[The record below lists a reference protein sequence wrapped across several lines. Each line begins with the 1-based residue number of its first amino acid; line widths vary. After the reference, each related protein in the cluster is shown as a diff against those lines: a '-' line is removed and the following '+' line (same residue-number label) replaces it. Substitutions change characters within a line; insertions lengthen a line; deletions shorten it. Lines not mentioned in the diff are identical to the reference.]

1 MAKFPARI
9 AVADYAAS
17 ELEIQQEVLECGDE
31 YGRLISQWDGSAV
44 VVFDSEHA
52 SALASIACEWGNSID
67 RAIEDGFYNSD
78 TVTKRQNRAIRD
90 GLYGLSTRLRS
101 LTV

>member
-1 MAKFPARI
+1 MTKFPARI
-9 AVADYAAS
+9 AVADFAAS
-17 ELEIQQEVLECGDE
+17 ELDIQCEVLECGDE

-52 SALASIACEWGNSID
+52 SVLAGIACEWGNSID
-67 RAIEDGFYNSD
+67 RALEGGFYNSD

-90 GLYGLSTRLRS
+90 GLYGLHARLLL